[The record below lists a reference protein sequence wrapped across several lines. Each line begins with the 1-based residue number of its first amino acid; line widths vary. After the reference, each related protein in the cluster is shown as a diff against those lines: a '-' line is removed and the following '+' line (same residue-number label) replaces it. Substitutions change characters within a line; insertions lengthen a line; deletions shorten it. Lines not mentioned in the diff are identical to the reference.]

1 MSNSS
6 DTYSNFT
13 TEQVDVLIA
22 TRAGATTVGVVA
34 CLAAILLVLTTKAY
48 RQYVFRLLLYLSAA
62 SFFSSLVDGLE
73 LLSMEPGKHAVYQ
86 RDGWKDV
93 CATAGFLH
101 LYGIWLILGLSSWIG
116 VYLLLVSFF
125 KGYLLKNAMGEVFGI
140 IVVIFFPLTIIW
152 LPFLHGMYGL
162 TGIWCDIM
170 PSEGGYG
177 VSNSTSGVVYQ
188 MTLFYGP
195 SFLAASLGTAS
206 VIFMVIAFCRHALN
220 KNQELQRQYRIA
232 LKETLPLLIFTVG
245 FEIFATINVVQ
256 GVYDALTVAKKN
268 NSPSFG
274 LWIAASLFPCIYC
287 LLPMLIMCQPYIYT
301 HLKCKKCRGIS
312 KREQL
317 TNCVT
322 HNASHTEITVPNSS
336 RTEFIVSVE
345 TGLTDESPLIVRGKF

>member
-1 MSNSS
+1 MLHNHTFLNHGSHYSCSFNKAVSCALSKVGKPRMALKVCLYGTDRYGKYTCMSS
-6 DTYSNFT
+6 YS
-13 TEQVDVLIA
+13 LYS
-22 TRAGATTVGVVA
+22 
-34 CLAAILLVLTTKAY
+34 CLTSTLKW
-48 RQYVFRLLLYLSAA
+48 QKQ
-62 SFFSSLVDGLE
+62 
-73 LLSMEPGKHAVYQ
+73 PGKHAVYQ

-116 VYLLLVSFF
+116 LYLLLVSFF

-140 IVVIFFPLTIIW
+140 LVVIFFPLTIIW

-220 KNQELQRQYRIA
+220 KNQELQRQYRVS
-232 LKETLPLLIFTVG
+232 LKETLPLLVFTVG
-245 FEIFATINVVQ
+245 FDIFTTINVVQ

-268 NSPSFG
+268 SSPSFG
-274 LWIAASLFPCIYC
+274 LWIAASLLPCSYC
-287 LLPMLIMCQPYIYT
+287 LLLMLIMCQPYIYN
-301 HLKCKKCRGIS
+301 HFKCKKCRGIQRRATDQLYDIQLKPHSNHCS
-312 KREQL
+312 KLKPHRI
-317 TNCVT
+317 
-322 HNASHTEITVPNSS
+322 HGIS
-336 RTEFIVSVE
+336 
-345 TGLTDESPLIVRGKF
+345 